1 MPSPQILINCLVCTT
16 CLMLRRTFTNYFD
29 KMLYAISLSPEGEQ
43 DVDQEEEEIKIIGK
57 IHEML

>member
-1 MPSPQILINCLVCTT
+1 
-16 CLMLRRTFTNYFD
+16 MLRRTFTNYFD